1 MSRLNEEGDKVPKM
15 GTIAW
20 HQYHI
25 DRLTALRREVGKKSA
40 AVKPDKLG
48 NKKSDYAEGYGNT
61 QVGDRKKVPNR
72 YRSRV
77 EYDFLKYIRVA
88 YKWALENHPTLTRSQ
103 IDLLLYLHCLGAFS
117 RTQFDDYHRLVG
129 IYSVKTLTKFI
140 DEGYI
145 KVWKTADKKSHMLY
159 AFTQK
164 SKYLCNKMHRY
175 CCGVEDISL
184 NPINNNMTRKDAPRI
199 NNYYIEMIKRM
210 AKDKADLNNNREQ
223 ENPDD

>member
-1 MSRLNEEGDKVPKM
+1 MGRSKKVNEDGVPKM

-25 DRLTALRREVGKKSA
+25 DRLSALRKEASSKAKK
-40 AVKPDKLG
+40 VDKNGLER
-48 NKKSDYAEGYGNT
+48 SDYAKGYGNST
-61 QVGDRKKVPNR
+61 PEKRKEPPLR

-88 YKWALENHPTLTRSQ
+88 FKWALDNHPNLTRSQ
-103 IDLLLYLHCLGAFS
+103 IELLLYLHCLGAFS
-117 RTQFDDYHRLVG
+117 RRQFDDYHKLIG
-129 IYSVKTLTKFI
+129 IYSVKTLTQFM

-145 KVWKTADKKSHMLY
+145 KIWKTTDKKSGTLY

-164 SKYLCNKMHRY
+164 SRSLCNKMHRY

-184 NPINNNMTRKDAPRI
+184 NPLNNQMNRKDAPRI
-199 NNYYIEMIKRM
+199 NSYYLDIIKKM
-210 AKDKADLNNNREQ
+210 NKDKADLDNKQ
-223 ENPDD
+223 ENPDY